1 MCPILGDMTKTI
13 QPMASD
19 RYLID
24 LSKIDFDQSMG
35 DVEMIESI
43 NPHRGD
49 MRHLDEVIWRND
61 ECTQGVGI
69 KNIRDDEFWVA
80 GHIPGR
86 PLFPG
91 VLQIEAGAQ
100 LSSFVLRH
108 RFPDGFLG
116 FTRVTD
122 CSFRGQVVPG
132 DTLILLTREVKANRR
147 RFITDCQGIVND
159 KLVFEAQISGMVF

>member
-1 MCPILGDMTKTI
+1 
-13 QPMASD
+13 MASD
-19 RYLID
+19 RYLVD
-24 LSKIDFDQSMG
+24 LSEIDFDQIMG
-35 DVEMIESI
+35 DVEKIESI

-49 MRHLDEVIWRND
+49 MRHLDKVIWCND
-61 ECTQGVGI
+61 EWTQGIGI

-86 PLFPG
+86 PIFPG

-100 LSSFVLRH
+100 LSSFVVRH

-147 RFITDCQGIVND
+147 RFVTDAQGIVND

>member
-1 MCPILGDMTKTI
+1 MDDTTKQATKE
-13 QPMASD
+13 

-24 LSKIDFDQSMG
+24 LDSIDLDQTWA
-35 DVEMIESI
+35 DAEAIEEV
-43 NPHRGD
+43 NPHRGE
-49 MRHLDEVIWRND
+49 MRQLDRVVWWQDDRSAAI
-61 ECTQGVGI
+61 GI
-69 KNIRDDEFWVA
+69 KEIREDEFWVS

-100 LSSFVLRH
+100 LSSFVMTSRLEEA
-108 RFPDGFLG
+108 PFLG

-132 DTLILLTREVKANRR
+132 DTLILCTREVKVNRR
-147 RFITDCQGIVND
+147 RFITDIQGIVD
-159 KLVFEAQISGMVF
+159 ERIVFEARITGMAF

>member
-1 MCPILGDMTKTI
+1 MTNSP
-13 QPMASD
+13 QPATNE

-24 LSKIDFDQSMG
+24 LDGIDMDQTWAG
-35 DVEMIESI
+35 PEDIEAV
-43 NPHRGD
+43 NPHRGE
-49 MRHLDEVIWRND
+49 MRHLDRVIWWNEDRT
-61 ECTQGVGI
+61 EAVGI
-69 KNIRDDEFWVA
+69 KEVGDDEFWVP

-100 LSSFVLRH
+100 LSSFVLAE
-108 RFPDGFLG
+108 RFGDAPFVG

-132 DTLILLTREVKANRR
+132 DEMILFTKEVKVNRR
-147 RFITDCQGIVND
+147 RFITDIQGIVND
-159 KLVFEAQISGMVF
+159 KIVFEARITGMAF

>member
-1 MCPILGDMTKTI
+1 MTKTTP
-13 QPMASD
+13 PMPSD
-19 RYLID
+19 RFLLD
-24 LSKIDFDQSMG
+24 LSKIDMTQVAG
-35 DVEMIESI
+35 DVEKIESI

-49 MRHLDEVIWRND
+49 MRHLDKVIWCND
-61 ECTQGVGI
+61 DRTEGVGV
-69 KNIRDDEFWVA
+69 KYIRDDEFWVA

-86 PLFPG
+86 PIFPG

-100 LSSFVLRH
+100 LSSFILRH

-132 DTLILLTREVKANRR
+132 DTLVLLTREVKANRR
-147 RFITDCQGIVND
+147 RFITDIQGLVDD

>member
-1 MCPILGDMTKTI
+1 ME
-13 QPMASD
+13 ASLAESTSTPTADD
-19 RYLID
+19 RRLFDYD
-24 LSKIDFDQSMG
+24 HADFDNPKGTM
-35 DVEMIESI
+35 DIVHRV

-49 MRHLDEVIWRND
+49 MVQLSGVAWWDEVR
-61 ECTQGVGI
+61 GVGW
-69 KNIRDDEFWVA
+69 RDVKEDEFWVP

-100 LSSFVLRH
+100 LSSFVMTSRLEEAS
-108 RFPDGFLG
+108 FLG

-132 DTLILLTREVKANRR
+132 DTLILCTKEVKVNRR
-147 RFITDCQGIVND
+147 RFITDKIGRAHV
-159 KLVFEAQISGMVF
+159 

>member
-1 MCPILGDMTKTI
+1 MTKTP
-13 QPMASD
+13 QPLASD
-19 RYLID
+19 RFIVD
-24 LSKIDFDQSMG
+24 LSGIDFEQVMG
-35 DVEMIESI
+35 DVEAIESI

-49 MRHLDEVIWRND
+49 MRHLDKVIWCD
-61 ECTQGVGI
+61 EERTKGVGV
-69 KNIRDDEFWVA
+69 KYIRDDEFWVA

-86 PLFPG
+86 PIFPG

-108 RFPDGFLG
+108 RFPEGFLG
-116 FTRVTD
+116 FTRVRD

-132 DTLILLTREVKANRR
+132 DTLMLLTRELKANRR
-147 RFITDCQGIVND
+147 RFITDIQGIVEG

>member
-1 MCPILGDMTKTI
+1 MTKST
-13 QPMASD
+13 QPLASD
-19 RYLID
+19 RFIVD
-24 LSKIDFDQSMG
+24 LSGIDFEHVMG
-35 DVEMIESI
+35 DVDAIESI

-49 MRHLDEVIWRND
+49 MRHLDKVIWCD
-61 ECTQGVGI
+61 EARTQGVGV
-69 KNIRDDEFWVA
+69 KYIRDDEFWVA

-86 PLFPG
+86 PIFPG

-108 RFPDGFLG
+108 RFPEGFLG

-132 DTLILLTREVKANRR
+132 DTLMLLTREVKANRR
-147 RFITDCQGIVND
+147 RFITDIQGIVED